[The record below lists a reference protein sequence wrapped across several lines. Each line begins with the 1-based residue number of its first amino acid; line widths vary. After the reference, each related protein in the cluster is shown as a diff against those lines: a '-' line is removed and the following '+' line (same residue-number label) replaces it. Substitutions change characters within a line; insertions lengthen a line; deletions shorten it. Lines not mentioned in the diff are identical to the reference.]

1 MQQYRN
7 HLGVERFIREQG
19 SAPVDHTKVAQ
30 RMTAEAKQ
38 IAKIALIGNFLPRQ
52 CGLATFTTDV
62 FEAMRSR
69 FPDVAVDVYAMDDHP
84 GRYAYPPEVTCAI
97 PEQDLSGYLDAAR
110 RIEASGADAIWL
122 QHEYGIFGGPCGEY
136 ILTLLDRTTLP
147 VVVTLHTV
155 LEQPNA
161 DQRRVMEGLL
171 RRAARVVVMAERARD
186 ILTRVY
192 GANPKQIAMI
202 PHGVPDRALADP
214 DTMKDRFGWAGRQVV
229 LTFGLLSPGKGIET
243 VIEALPAVVERHPD
257 LLYVVLGA
265 THPNLV
271 ARDGEAYR
279 DRLKALA
286 DERGIGDHVQF
297 IDEFVV
303 YDRLIDYLQA
313 ADVYC
318 TPYKNPAQITSGT
331 LAYAVGVGK
340 AVVSTPYVHASEI
353 LDEGHGVLV
362 PFDDVQ
368 GFASAI
374 DTLLTD
380 ETGRHALSERAYARG
395 RTMIWPRL
403 AEATMVATREAIAL
417 RPRRLAKRAAPPKPL
432 TPDIA
437 AVERMSD
444 GTGMLQHS
452 IYSVPD
458 RRHGYCIDDNA
469 RALMLIGMMPD
480 LDPVLRDRW
489 TTIYASFVQYAW
501 NPEARRYR
509 NFMNFDRTWC
519 EDVGSED
526 SNGRA
531 LWALG
536 TTARDAQ
543 DVKHRDWATV
553 LFDETASMALE
564 LQSLRAQAFAMLGA
578 AAMLE
583 ARPGHELSLTILRAF
598 PDTHLALLAEAR
610 RPEWQ
615 WFEIVLA
622 YDNARLPQA
631 LIAAGRALGRQDLI
645 ECGSAT
651 LQWIVGKQTSPEGA
665 FRAVGTESFNRP
677 YAEPLKF
684 DQQPLE
690 AQATVD
696 ACVEAYRATG
706 DARWVTEAER
716 AYQWFLGRNDLDMPL
731 ASAEDGGCF
740 DGLMP
745 TGLNRNQGAESILA
759 LQLASCAI
767 SGLGKARVNVPEP
780 VSAAA

>member
-1 MQQYRN
+1 MTGIAE
-7 HLGVERFIREQG
+7 LAGVKRL
-19 SAPVDHTKVAQ
+19 
-30 RMTAEAKQ
+30 
-38 IAKIALIGNFLPRQ
+38 ALIGNFLPRQ

-69 FPDVAVDVYAMDDHP
+69 FPEIAVDVYAMDDQP
-84 GRYAYPPEVTCAI
+84 GSYDYPTEVTCAI
-97 PEQDLSGYLDAAR
+97 PEGDVSEYLAAAR
-110 RIEASGADAIWL
+110 AIEASGADAIWL
-122 QHEYGIFGGPCGEY
+122 QHEYGIFGGPAGEF

-147 VVVTLHTV
+147 LVVTLHTV
-155 LEQPNA
+155 LEQPNP

-171 RRAARVVVMAERARD
+171 RRASRVVVMAERARD

-214 DTMKDRFGWAGRQVV
+214 DDFKPRFGWEGRKVV

-243 VIEALPAVVERHPD
+243 VIEGLPAVAADHPD

-265 THPNLV
+265 THPHLV
-271 ARDGEAYR
+271 AREGEAYR
-279 DRLKALA
+279 DALKALA
-286 DERGIGDHVQF
+286 ADLGVAGHVQF

-318 TPYKNPAQITSGT
+318 TPYKNAQQITSGT

-340 AVVSTPYVHASEI
+340 PVVATPYVHATEI
-353 LDEGHGVLV
+353 LADDHGVLV
-362 PFDDVQ
+362 PFDDVA
-368 GFASAI
+368 GFAREI
-374 DTLLTD
+374 DRLLGD
-380 ETGRHALSERAYARG
+380 DAARRGLAARAYARG

-403 AEATMVATREAIAL
+403 AEAMMATTTASIAAK
-417 RPRRLAKRAAPPKPL
+417 PRRLSKPRAA
-432 TPDIA
+432 TRVAPDFA

-444 GTGMLQHS
+444 ATGMLQHS

-469 RALMLIGMMPD
+469 RALMLMSAMKG
-480 LDPVLRDRW
+480 LDPVARDKW
-489 TTIYASFVQYAW
+489 TTIYASFIQYAW
-501 NPEARRYR
+501 NPDARRYR

-526 SNGRA
+526 SNGRT

-536 TTARDAQ
+536 VTARDAVE
-543 DVKHRDWATV
+543 VKHRDWATV
-553 LFDETASMALE
+553 LFDETASLALE
-564 LQSLRAQAFAMLGA
+564 LGSLRAQAFAMLGA

-583 ARPGHELSLTILRAF
+583 ARPGHELSLAILRRF

-631 LIAAGRALGRQDLI
+631 LIAAGRTLGRPELT
-645 ECGSAT
+645 ECGLAT
-651 LQWIVGKQTSPEGA
+651 LQWICDKQTSPEGR

-677 YAEPLKF
+677 YGEPLKF

-696 ACVEAYRATG
+696 ACIEAYRATG
-706 DARWVTEAER
+706 DAKWVAEAER
-716 AYQWFLGRNDLDMPL
+716 AYGWFMGQNDLELPL

-767 SGLGKARVNVPEP
+767 SGLGKVSKGVSGA
-780 VSAAA
+780 VSAVA